1 MLWRDPR
8 WKQPAPRHRIF
19 AILII
24 FAVVFGVA
32 WAIHA
37 YDKKSQESK
46 KVMYESCLREAKAK
60 HMSDPVPML
69 RVEDIRACNQK
80 LGIK

>member
-1 MLWRDPR
+1 MLLRDPR
-8 WKQPAPRHRIF
+8 WKQPPPRH
-19 AILII
+19 II
-24 FAVVFGVA
+24 FAVLIIVAVVFGIA
-32 WAIHA
+32 WGIDT

-46 KVMYESCLREAKAK
+46 KVMYETCLREAKAK

-69 RVEDIRACNQK
+69 RMDDIQACDQK